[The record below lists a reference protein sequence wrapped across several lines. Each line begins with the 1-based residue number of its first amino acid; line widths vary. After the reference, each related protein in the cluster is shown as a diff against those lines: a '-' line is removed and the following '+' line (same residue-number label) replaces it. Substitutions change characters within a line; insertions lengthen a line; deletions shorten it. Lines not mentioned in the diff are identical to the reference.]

1 MHRWATGLAQVSCE
15 LYCELPCE
23 LQGHGQRP
31 RRGQPAGRAGRR
43 LVHVS
48 PRLQLQAQPSAGC
61 RWPGRAAA
69 TIHSYRSE
77 CRALMQAPPGAARSA
92 CRWVP
97 VRTIEVPSDA
107 NFIDYAAM
115 AYSYKLGKLAILSQE
130 NAAVWVR
137 FLWCGCCCRHLGVP
151 PASLSHHPGPLSL
164 SSSFLI
170 FSYTRG
176 RLLRGRQCHWPLSPV

>member
-1 MHRWATGLAQVSCE
+1 
-15 LYCELPCE
+15 
-23 LQGHGQRP
+23 
-31 RRGQPAGRAGRR
+31 
-43 LVHVS
+43 
-48 PRLQLQAQPSAGC
+48 
-61 RWPGRAAA
+61 
-69 TIHSYRSE
+69 
-77 CRALMQAPPGAARSA
+77 MQAPPGAARSS

-137 FLWCGCCCRHLGVP
+137 LLWCGCCCRHLGVP

-170 FSYTRG
+170 FFLHSGSPPQRETVSLASSVKLVHSRFQPWPHSTSAGG
-176 RLLRGRQCHWPLSPV
+176 RL